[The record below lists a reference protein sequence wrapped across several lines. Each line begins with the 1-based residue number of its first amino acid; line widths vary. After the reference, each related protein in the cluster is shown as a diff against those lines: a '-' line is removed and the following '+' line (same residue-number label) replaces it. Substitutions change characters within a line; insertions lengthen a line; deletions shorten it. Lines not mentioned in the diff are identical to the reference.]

1 MSDPFM
7 NALTFFRMVIRFGS
21 LRIGR
26 LFRIT
31 SQRDPPV
38 RLTRQSN
45 YAIRTLVYC
54 AVNDPELSRVAEV
67 ARAYGISELFLFKLI
82 KPLVENGLL
91 QTVRGRH
98 GGIKLG
104 RPAAEITLLETIRLT
119 EENFALAECFEEG
132 ADCPL
137 IGECD
142 LNGALREALGAFFD
156 VLAGYTIADLAQR
169 KRTIRE
175 RLGMTATEAVNAN
188 SAGEIVGDLLLSQ

>member
-1 MSDPFM
+1 M
-7 NALTFFRMVIRFGS
+7 
-21 LRIGR
+21 
-26 LFRIT
+26 
-31 SQRDPPV
+31 

-45 YAIRTLVYC
+45 YAVRTLVYC
-54 AVNDPELSRVAEV
+54 AVNEPNLSRVAEI

-98 GGIKLG
+98 GGVKLG
-104 RPAAEITLLETIRLT
+104 RPAEQITLLDTIRLT
-119 EENFALAECFEEG
+119 EESFALAECFEDN

-156 VLAGYTIADLAQR
+156 VLASHTIADLARKQR
-169 KRTIRE
+169 SIRR
-175 RLGMTATEAVNAN
+175 RLGLPDVEATAAVA
-188 SAGEIVGDLLLSQ
+188 

>member
-1 MSDPFM
+1 M
-7 NALTFFRMVIRFGS
+7 
-21 LRIGR
+21 
-26 LFRIT
+26 
-31 SQRDPPV
+31 

-45 YAIRTLVYC
+45 YAVRTLVYC
-54 AVNDPELSRVAEV
+54 AVNEPNLSRVAEI

-104 RPAAEITLLETIRLT
+104 RPAEQITLLDTIRLT
-119 EENFALAECFEEG
+119 EESFALAECFEDN

-156 VLAGYTIADLAQR
+156 VLASHTIADLARKQR
-169 KRTIRE
+169 SIRR
-175 RLGMTATEAVNAN
+175 RLGLPDLEAAVA
-188 SAGEIVGDLLLSQ
+188 